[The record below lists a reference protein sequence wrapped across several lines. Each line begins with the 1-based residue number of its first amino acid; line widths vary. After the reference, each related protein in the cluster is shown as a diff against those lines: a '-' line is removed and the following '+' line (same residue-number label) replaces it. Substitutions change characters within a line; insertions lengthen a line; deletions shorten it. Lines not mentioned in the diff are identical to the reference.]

1 MFRLISKFAFNLKKF
16 SSNFIKDR
24 KEFLELS

>member
-1 MFRLISKFAFNLKKF
+1 MFRLSKFAFNLKKF